1 MTDEW
6 VKEFR
11 AKYTIL
17 VKYEK
22 WPNEEPQLLP
32 EPNWRWTDEAMYNPG
47 IIIGEIDRLLTQA
60 TSKAREEALKL
71 RKTEIELFEYLLQRH
86 VDEGSYFGRK
96 DQHYKMRDE
105 LLKKLQSLKKDK

>member
-1 MTDEW
+1 MTKTKPITDEW
-6 VKEFR
+6 KKQLNKIYKKHSWLFKDPCNEN
-11 AKYTIL
+11 L
-17 VKYEK
+17 VQDNY
-22 WPNEEPQLLP
+22 
-32 EPNWRWTDEAMYNPG
+32 DEIFN
-47 IIIGEIDRLLTQA
+47 DFNDLLTQA